1 MSKTSKMEGKPHSI
15 HERHR
20 RRQRLHERY
29 MKESIYFS
37 YKNVEDGRKT
47 TYNT

>member
-15 HERHR
+15 HERR
-20 RRQRLHERY
+20 RRLHQRY

-37 YKNVEDGRKT
+37 YKNVEDVKDGRKT